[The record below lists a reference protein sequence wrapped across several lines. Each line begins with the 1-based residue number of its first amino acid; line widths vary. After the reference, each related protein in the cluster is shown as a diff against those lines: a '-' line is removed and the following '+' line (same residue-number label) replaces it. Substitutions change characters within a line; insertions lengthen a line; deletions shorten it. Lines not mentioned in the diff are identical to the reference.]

1 MKEILLKDVLSF
13 FDSIKCSYFLFA
25 SENIQDPSLLK
36 NVTLVSKYKSAIVIP
51 SDGILCFKDGDNTLC
66 FRDVRCI
73 QIDEENSV
81 GIAFDVVCGGGR
93 SKNNSSVYTIIA
105 D

>member
-1 MKEILLKDVLSF
+1 MKNVMLKDLKSF
-13 FDSIKCSYFLFA
+13 IDRMKYNYFLFD
-25 SENIQDPSLLK
+25 SGNIQDPSLLK
-36 NVTLVSKYKSAIVIP
+36 NTTLISKYKSVIVIP

-81 GIAFDVVCGGGR
+81 GVAFDVVCGGGIAK
-93 SKNNSSVYTIIA
+93 SNSSVYTIIA